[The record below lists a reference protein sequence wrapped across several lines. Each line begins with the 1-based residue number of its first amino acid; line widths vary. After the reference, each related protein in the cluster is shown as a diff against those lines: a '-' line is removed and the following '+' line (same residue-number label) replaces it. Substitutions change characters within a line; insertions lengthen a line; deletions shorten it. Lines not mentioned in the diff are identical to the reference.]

1 MATVKRISGDY
12 NIQTYD
18 ASGTIDGNVGITT
31 HTVTIT
37 GNLTVSGT
45 QTTVNS
51 TDTNIQDRLIV
62 LNDGESGAGVTGNIS
77 GIEVDRGS
85 STNARLVY
93 VESTDKWSIDN
104 GTGSLAAIATSAGG
118 GVGIGNVVED
128 LTPQLGGDLDVNG
141 QSIVSASNGN
151 IVIAA
156 NGSGILHID
165 GSAVRL
171 QNEGSDPTGQS
182 GYTTVYA
189 KAAGSGGTGLYAVS
203 GTTSADELVS
213 KSKAVVFGIIF

>member
-1 MATVKRISGDY
+1 MATVKRTSGDY
-12 NIQTYD
+12 NIYTYD
-18 ASGTIDGNVGITT
+18 ASGSIDGNVGITT
-31 HTVTIT
+31 NTVTIT
-37 GNLTVSGT
+37 GNLTVTGT
-45 QTTVNS
+45 TTSVES
-51 TDTNIQDRLIV
+51 TDTVISDRLIT
-62 LNDGESGAGVTGNIS
+62 LNNGESGAGVTGNIS

-85 STNARLVY
+85 ETNARIVY

-104 GTGSLAAIATSAGG
+104 GGGSLVAIATSAGG
-118 GVGIGNVVED
+118 GVGLGNIVED
-128 LTPQLGGDLDVNG
+128 VTPQLGGDLDVNG

-156 NGSGILHID
+156 DGTGILHVD

-171 QNEGSDPTGQS
+171 QNEASDPTGQS

-203 GTTSADELVS
+203 GSTTADELVS
-213 KSKAVVFGIIF
+213 KSKAVVYGIIF

>member
-18 ASGTIDGNVGITT
+18 AAGSIDGNVGITT

-37 GNLTVSGT
+37 GNLNVTGT

-51 TDTNIQDRLIV
+51 TDTNIKDRLIV

-77 GIEVDRGS
+77 GLEVDRGS
-85 STNARLVY
+85 ETNARLVY

-104 GTGSLAAIATSAGG
+104 GTGTVVAIATSAGG
-118 GVGIGNVVED
+118 TGLENVVED
-128 LTPQLGGDLDVNG
+128 TTPQLGGDLDVNS
-141 QSIVSASNGN
+141 QSIISASNGN
-151 IVIAA
+151 IVIAP
-156 NGSGILHID
+156 NGAGILHVD

-203 GTTSADELVS
+203 GTTTADELVS
-213 KSKAVVFGIIF
+213 KSKAIVYGIIF

>member
-1 MATVKRISGDY
+1 MATVKRTSGDY

-18 ASGTIDGNVGITT
+18 AAGNIDGNVGITT
-31 HTVTIT
+31 HTVTVN

-45 QTTVNS
+45 FERIESVETF
-51 TDTNIQDRLIV
+51 IKDRVIL
-62 LNDGESGAGVTGNIS
+62 LNEGESGAGVTGNIS
-77 GIEVDRGS
+77 GIEVDRGL

-104 GTGSLAAIATSAGG
+104 GDGTVVAIATSASGNGG
-118 GVGIGNVVED
+118 IENVVED
-128 LTPQLGGDLDVNG
+128 TTPQLGGDLDVNG

-156 NGSGILHID
+156 DGSGILHVD
-165 GSAVRL
+165 GSAMRL
-171 QNEGSDPTGQS
+171 QNEASDPTGQS

-189 KAAGSGGTGLYAVS
+189 KTAGSGGTGLYAVS

>member
-1 MATVKRISGDY
+1 MATVKRLSGDY
-12 NIQTYD
+12 NLYTYD
-18 ASGTIDGNVGITT
+18 AAGSIDGNVGITT

-37 GNLTVSGT
+37 GNLNVTGT

-51 TDTNIQDRLIV
+51 TDTTIKDRLIV
-62 LNDGESGAGVTGNIS
+62 LNDGEVGAGVTGNIS
-77 GIEVDRGS
+77 GLEVDRGS

-104 GTGSLAAIATSAGG
+104 GSGSLAAIATSSGG

-128 LTPQLGGDLDVNG
+128 TSPQLGGSLDVNG

-156 NGSGILHID
+156 NGTGILHVD

>member
-1 MATVKRISGDY
+1 MSTHKRING
-12 NIQTYD
+12 NYD
-18 ASGTIDGNVGITT
+18 ITT
-31 HTVTIT
+31 LGASDVVTISSSAVTVT

-51 TDTNIQDRLIV
+51 QDTDIQDRVIV
-62 LNDGESGAGVTGNIS
+62 LNKGESGAGVTGGTS

-85 STNARLVY
+85 STNSRIVY
-93 VESTDKWSIDN
+93 DESNDKWSIDN
-104 GTGSLAAIATSAGG
+104 GSGSLTPIASSASGLG
-118 GVGIGNVVED
+118 LENIVED
-128 LTPQLGGDLDVNG
+128 TTPQLGGSLDVNS

-151 IVIAA
+151 VVIAP
-156 NGSGILHID
+156 NGTGILHVD

-182 GYTTVYA
+182 GYTTVYS
-189 KAAGSGGTGLYAVS
+189 KVAGSGGTGLYTVTD
-203 GTTSADELVS
+203 TTTADELVS

>member
-18 ASGTIDGNVGITT
+18 AAGSIDGNVGITT

-37 GNLTVSGT
+37 GNLNVTGT

-51 TDTNIQDRLIV
+51 TDTNIKDRLIV

-77 GIEVDRGS
+77 GLEVDRGS
-85 STNARLVY
+85 ETNARLVY

-104 GTGSLAAIATSAGG
+104 GTGTVIAIATSASGNGG
-118 GVGIGNVVED
+118 IENVVED

-156 NGSGILHID
+156 DGSGILHVD

-171 QNEGSDPTGQS
+171 QNEASDPTGQS

>member
-1 MATVKRISGDY
+1 MTTHKRINGNY
-12 NIQTYD
+12 ELTTLG
-18 ASGTIDGNVGITT
+18 ASDTVTLTT
-31 HTVTIT
+31 SLVTIT

-51 TDTNIQDRLIV
+51 TDTDIQDRVIV
-62 LNDGESGAGVTGNIS
+62 LNKGESGAGVTGGTS

-85 STNARLVY
+85 STNSRIVFD
-93 VESTDKWSIDN
+93 ESNDKWSIDN
-104 GTGSLAAIATSAGG
+104 GSGSLTAIATSAGG
-118 GVGIGNVVED
+118 TGLENVVED
-128 LTPQLGGDLDVNG
+128 TTPQLGGDLDVNS
-141 QSIVSASNGN
+141 QSIVSASDGN
-151 IVIAA
+151 IVIAP
-156 NGSGILHID
+156 NGAGILHVD

-203 GTTSADELVS
+203 GTTTADELVS
-213 KSKAVVFGIIF
+213 KSKAIVYGIIF

>member
-1 MATVKRISGDY
+1 MTTHKRINGNY
-12 NIQTYD
+12 ELTTLG
-18 ASGTIDGNVGITT
+18 ASDTVTLTT
-31 HTVTIT
+31 SLVTIT

-51 TDTNIQDRLIV
+51 TDTDIQDRVIV
-62 LNDGESGAGVTGNIS
+62 LNKGESGAGVTGGTS

-85 STNARLVY
+85 STNSRIVFD
-93 VESTDKWSIDN
+93 ESTDKWSIDN
-104 GTGSLAAIATSAGG
+104 GSGSLTAIVTSAGG
-118 GVGIGNVVED
+118 TGLENVVED
-128 LTPQLGGDLDVNG
+128 TTPQLGGDLDVNS
-141 QSIVSASNGN
+141 QSIISASNGN
-151 IVIAA
+151 IVIAP
-156 NGSGILHID
+156 NGTGILHVD

-203 GTTSADELVS
+203 GTTTADELVS
-213 KSKAVVFGIIF
+213 KSKAIVYGIIF

>member
-1 MATVKRISGDY
+1 MATVKRLSGDY
-12 NIQTYD
+12 NLYTYD
-18 ASGTIDGNVGITT
+18 ASGSIDGNVGITT

-37 GNLTVSGT
+37 GNLNVTGT

-51 TDTNIQDRLIV
+51 TDTNIQDRLIL
-62 LNDGESGAGVTGNIS
+62 LNDGESGAGVTGNLS
-77 GIEVDRGS
+77 GLEVDRGS
-85 STNARLVY
+85 ETNARLVY

-104 GTGSLAAIATSAGG
+104 GTGTVTAIATSASGNGG
-118 GVGIGNVVED
+118 IENVVED
-128 LTPQLGGDLDVNG
+128 TTPQLGGDLDVNG

-151 IVIAA
+151 IIIAA
-156 NGSGILHID
+156 DGSGILHVD
-165 GSAVRL
+165 GSAMRL

-189 KAAGSGGTGLYAVS
+189 KTAGSGGTGLYAVS

>member
-1 MATVKRISGDY
+1 MTTHKRINGNY
-12 NIQTYD
+12 ELTTLG
-18 ASGTIDGNVGITT
+18 ASDTVTLTT
-31 HTVTIT
+31 SLVTIT

-51 TDTNIQDRLIV
+51 TDTDIQDRVIV
-62 LNDGESGAGVTGNIS
+62 LNKGESGAGVTGGTS

-85 STNARLVY
+85 STNSRIVFD
-93 VESTDKWSIDN
+93 ESTDKWSIDN
-104 GTGSLAAIATSAGG
+104 GSGSLTAIATSAGG
-118 GVGIGNVVED
+118 TGLENVVED
-128 LTPQLGGDLDVNG
+128 TTPQLGGDLDVNS
-141 QSIVSASNGN
+141 QSIISASNGN
-151 IVIAA
+151 IVIAP
-156 NGSGILHID
+156 NGTGILHVD

-203 GTTSADELVS
+203 GTTTADELVS
-213 KSKAVVFGIIF
+213 KSKAIVYGIIF